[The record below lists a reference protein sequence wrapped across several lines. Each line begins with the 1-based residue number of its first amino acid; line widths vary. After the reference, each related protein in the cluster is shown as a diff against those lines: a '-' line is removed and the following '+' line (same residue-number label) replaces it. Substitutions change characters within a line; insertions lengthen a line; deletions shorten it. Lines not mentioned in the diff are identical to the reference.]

1 MGSLPDPR
9 LSVVEGR
16 VATGIPVIDQRL
28 GGGFR
33 RPSTLLFF
41 SEIPSEKRLFAEHF
55 TVTGLRTG
63 ETCLYVDFFRA
74 PQLARR
80 ELSTFGPIPQ
90 DRLVFVDATSTQ
102 LLLPT
107 EEKYRI
113 TNIEDLDHI
122 VRIIKQAIAQ
132 SRPARVVID
141 SMEFLAD
148 RFDKRLVMRYWRE
161 LIEVAKEVG
170 SAVCF
175 MFINWTYG
183 EAEVQEVMTMCDYV
197 VEFHTTMKGGILRNT
212 LRVTETGEGG
222 LRTSWVPYTFREL
235 VGLTVY
241 FPRILVTGPFSAGKS
256 TVVKALS
263 KTSVSVD
270 RLGTTVS
277 FDYGNVDLMGLEA
290 ELLGTPGQERF
301 EFIFR
306 IFAREVSGLLL
317 VIDATRREELPRA
330 RQMLDLVEQ
339 SVPYVILAN
348 KSDLPGAM
356 GEGEIRQGMNLSK
369 SDPIVFTVATEAKGV
384 REALQILAEI
394 IVGGR

>member
-1 MGSLPDPR
+1 MPDPN
-9 LSVVEGR
+9 VAVTAR
-16 VATGIPVIDQRL
+16 VSTGIPIIDDRL

-55 TVTGLRTG
+55 VVTGMRAG

-80 ELSTFGPIPQ
+80 EFASFGSFPAE
-90 DRLVFVDATSTQ
+90 RLVFVDATSTQ

-107 EEKYRI
+107 TEKHRI
-113 TNIEDLDHI
+113 ANIDDLDHI
-122 VRIIKQAIAQ
+122 VTVIKDALRQ

-148 RFDKRLVMRYWRE
+148 RFDRKLVMRYWRE
-161 LIEVAKEVG
+161 LIETANEVG

-183 EAEVQEVMTMCDYV
+183 EVEVQEIQSMCDFV
-197 VEFHTTMKGGILRNT
+197 VEFQTTMRGGILRNT
-212 LRVTETGEGG
+212 LRVMETREGG

-256 TVVKALS
+256 TVVRTLS

-270 RLGTTVS
+270 RLGTTVA
-277 FDYGNVDLMGLEA
+277 FDYGNVDLLGLEA

-306 IFAREVSGLLL
+306 IFAREVSGLLF
-317 VIDATRREELPRA
+317 VIDATRPEELPRA
-330 RQMLDLVEQ
+330 RQMLDLVGEG
-339 SVPYVILAN
+339 VPYVVLAN

-356 GEGEIRQGMNLSK
+356 PEREIRDGMKLPESA
-369 SDPIVFTVATEAKGV
+369 PVVFTVATEGTRV
-384 REALQILAEI
+384 RDALKLLAEM

>member
-1 MGSLPDPR
+1 MPES
-9 LSVVEGR
+9 SVSVSAR
-16 VATGIPVIDQRL
+16 VSTGIPIIDDRL

-55 TVTGLRTG
+55 VVTGLRAG

-80 ELSTFGPIPQ
+80 EFSSFGPFPAE
-90 DRLVFVDATSTQ
+90 RLLFVDATSTQ

-107 EEKYRI
+107 TEKHRI
-113 TNIEDLDHI
+113 TNIDDLDHI
-122 VRIIKQAIAQ
+122 VSVIKTALRE

-148 RFDKRLVMRYWRE
+148 RFDRKLVMRYWRE
-161 LIEVAKEVG
+161 LIETAHGVG

-175 MFINWTYG
+175 MFINWTFG
-183 EAEVQEVMTMCDYV
+183 EAEVQEVQSMCDFV
-197 VEFHTTMKGGILRNT
+197 VEFQTTMRGGILRNT
-212 LRVTETGEGG
+212 LRVVDTREGG

-256 TVVKALS
+256 TVVKSLS

-277 FDYGNVDLMGLEA
+277 FDYGNVDLLGLEA

-317 VIDATRREELPRA
+317 VIDATRPEELPRA
-330 RQMLDLVEQ
+330 RQMLDLVGA
-339 SVPYVILAN
+339 SVPYVVLAN
-348 KSDLPGAM
+348 KSDLPGTMTERAIR
-356 GEGEIRQGMNLSK
+356 EGMKLPESA
-369 SDPIVFTVATEAKGV
+369 PVVFTVATEGKQV
-384 REALQILAEI
+384 RDALKLLAEM

>member
-1 MGSLPDPR
+1 MPES
-9 LSVVEGR
+9 SVSFAAR
-16 VATGIPVIDQRL
+16 VSTGIPIIDERL

-55 TVTGLRTG
+55 AVTGMRAG

-80 ELSTFGPIPQ
+80 EFAAFGPFPEN
-90 DRLVFVDATSTQ
+90 RLVFVDATSTQ

-107 EEKYRI
+107 TEKYRI
-113 TNIEDLDHI
+113 ENIDDLEHI
-122 VRIIKQAIAQ
+122 VRVIKDALRE

-148 RFDKRLVMRYWRE
+148 RFDRKLVMRYWRE
-161 LIEVAKEVG
+161 LIETAHEVG
-170 SAVCF
+170 SALCF

-183 EAEVQEVMTMCDYV
+183 EAEVQEIQSISDFV
-197 VEFHTTMKGGILRNT
+197 VEFQTTMRGGILRNT
-212 LRVTETGEGG
+212 LRIMETREGG
-222 LRTSWVPYTFREL
+222 LRTSWVPYTFHEL

-256 TVVKALS
+256 TVVRALS

-270 RLGTTVS
+270 RLGTTVA
-277 FDYGNVDLMGLEA
+277 FDYGNVDLLGLEA

-317 VIDATRREELPRA
+317 VIDATRPEELPRA
-330 RQMLDLVEQ
+330 RQMLDLVGEGI
-339 SVPYVILAN
+339 PYVILAN

-356 GEGEIRQGMNLSK
+356 TERQIREGMNLPPST
-369 SDPIVFTVATEAKGV
+369 PIVFTVATEGTRVRDALKLLAEMIVGV
-384 REALQILAEI
+384 R
-394 IVGGR
+394 

>member
-1 MGSLPDPR
+1 MPDPAVSVR
-9 LSVVEGR
+9 LDR
-16 VATGIPVIDQRL
+16 VPTGIPIIDQRL

-41 SEIPSEKRLFAEHF
+41 SVIPSEKRLFAEHF
-55 TVTGLRTG
+55 VVAGLRAG
-63 ETCLYVDFFRA
+63 ETCLYVDFYRA

-80 ELSTFGPIPQ
+80 EFQAFGSFPT
-90 DRLVFVDATSTQ
+90 DRLLFVDATSTQ

-107 EEKYRI
+107 EERYRI
-113 TNIEDLDHI
+113 ANIDDLDHI
-122 VRIIKQAIAQ
+122 VRVIKDALRER
-132 SRPARVVID
+132 RPARVVID

-148 RFDKRLVMRYWRE
+148 RFDRKLVMRYWRE
-161 LIEVAKEVG
+161 LIETAHEAG
-170 SAVCF
+170 SALCF

-183 EAEVQEVMTMCDYV
+183 EQEVQEIQQMSDFV
-197 VEFHTTMKGGILRNT
+197 VEFQSTMKGGVLKNT
-212 LRVTETGEGG
+212 LRISETREGG

-256 TVVKALS
+256 TVVRALS
-263 KTSVSVD
+263 KSSVSVD

-277 FDYGNVDLMGLEA
+277 FDYGNVDLLGLEA

-306 IFAREVSGLLL
+306 IFAREVSGILL
-317 VIDATRREELPRA
+317 VIDSTREDELARA
-330 RQMLDLVEQ
+330 RQMLALVGP
-339 SVPYVILAN
+339 SVPFVVLAN

-356 GEGEIRQGMNLSK
+356 REGQIREGMAL
-369 SDPIVFTVATEAKGV
+369 PETVPVVFSVATEGKGV
-384 REALQILAEI
+384 REAMQVLAEM
-394 IVGGR
+394 IVGVR

>member
-1 MGSLPDPR
+1 VPEPGAA
-9 LSVVEGR
+9 VTAR
-16 VATGIPVIDQRL
+16 VSTGIQIIDDRL

-55 TVTGLRTG
+55 VVTGMRAG

-80 ELSTFGPIPQ
+80 EFAAFGSFPAE
-90 DRLVFVDATSTQ
+90 RLVFVDATSTQ

-107 EEKYRI
+107 EEKYKI
-113 TNIEDLDHI
+113 TNIDDLDHI
-122 VRIIKQAIAQ
+122 VRVIKDALRQ

-148 RFDKRLVMRYWRE
+148 RFDRKLVMRYWRE
-161 LIEVAKEVG
+161 LIETAHEVG

-183 EAEVQEVMTMCDYV
+183 EAEVQEIQSMCDFI
-197 VEFHTTMKGGILRNT
+197 VEFQTTMRGGILRNT
-212 LRVTETGEGG
+212 LRIMETREGG
-222 LRTSWVPYTFREL
+222 LRTSWVPYTFHEL

-270 RLGTTVS
+270 RLGTTVA
-277 FDYGNVDLMGLEA
+277 FDYGNVDLLGLEA

-317 VIDATRREELPRA
+317 VIDATRPEELPRA
-330 RQMLDLVEQ
+330 RQMLDLVGEH
-339 SVPYVILAN
+339 VPYVILAN

-356 GEGEIRQGMNLSK
+356 QEHEIRRGMKLPGSAAV
-369 SDPIVFTVATEAKGV
+369 VFTVATEGTGV
-384 REALQILAEI
+384 RDALKILAEM
-394 IVGGR
+394 IVGVR

>member
-1 MGSLPDPR
+1 MPEPG
-9 LSVVEGR
+9 VVLAR
-16 VATGIPVIDQRL
+16 VSSGIPIIDERL

-55 TVTGLRTG
+55 VVTGLRAG
-63 ETCLYVDFFRA
+63 ETCLYADFFRA

-80 ELSTFGPIPQ
+80 EFATFGSFPEQ
-90 DRLVFVDATSTQ
+90 RLVFVDATSTQ
-102 LLLPT
+102 LLLPST
-107 EEKYRI
+107 EKYKI
-113 TNIEDLDHI
+113 TNIDDLDHI
-122 VRIIKQAIAQ
+122 VRVIKDALRQ

-148 RFDKRLVMRYWRE
+148 RFDRKLVMRYWRE
-161 LIEVAKEVG
+161 LIETAHEVG

-183 EAEVQEVMTMCDYV
+183 EAEVQEIQSMCDFI
-197 VEFHTTMKGGILRNT
+197 VEFQTTMRGGILRNT
-212 LRVTETGEGG
+212 LRIMETREGG
-222 LRTSWVPYTFREL
+222 LRTSWVPYTFHEL

-270 RLGTTVS
+270 RLGTTVA
-277 FDYGNVDLMGLEA
+277 FDYGNVDLLGLEA

-317 VIDATRREELPRA
+317 VIDATRPEELPRA
-330 RQMLDLVEQ
+330 RQMLDLVGEH
-339 SVPYVILAN
+339 VPYVILAN

-356 GEGEIRQGMNLSK
+356 QEHQIRRGMKLPGSAAV
-369 SDPIVFTVATEAKGV
+369 VFTVATEGTGV
-384 REALQILAEI
+384 RDALKILAEM
-394 IVGGR
+394 IVGVR

>member
-1 MGSLPDPR
+1 MPESG
-9 LSVVEGR
+9 VAVTAR
-16 VATGIPVIDQRL
+16 VSTGIPIIDERL

-55 TVTGLRTG
+55 IVTGLRAG

-80 ELSTFGPIPQ
+80 EFAAFGSFPEQ
-90 DRLVFVDATSTQ
+90 RLVFVDATSTQ

-107 EEKYRI
+107 TEPFRI
-113 TNIEDLDHI
+113 TKIDDLDHI
-122 VRIIKQAIAQ
+122 VKVIKEALRQ

-148 RFDKRLVMRYWRE
+148 RFDRKLVMRYWRE
-161 LIEVAKEVG
+161 LIETANEVG
-170 SAVCF
+170 SALCF

-183 EAEVQEVMTMCDYV
+183 EAEVQEIQSMCDFV
-197 VEFHTTMKGGILRNT
+197 VEFQTTMRGGILRNT
-212 LRVTETGEGG
+212 LRIMDTREGG

-263 KTSVSVD
+263 TTSVSVD
-270 RLGTTVS
+270 RLGTTVA
-277 FDYGNVDLMGLEA
+277 FDYGNVDLLGLEA

-317 VIDATRREELPRA
+317 VIDASRPEELPRA
-330 RQMLDLVEQ
+330 RQMLDLVGEN
-339 SVPYVILAN
+339 VPHIILAN
-348 KSDLPGAM
+348 KSDLPGTM
-356 GEGEIRQGMNLSK
+356 TERQIRDGMNLPPET
-369 SDPIVFTVATEAKGV
+369 PIVFTVATEGTRVRDALKRLAEMIVGV
-384 REALQILAEI
+384 R
-394 IVGGR
+394 

>member
-1 MGSLPDPR
+1 MPES
-9 LSVVEGR
+9 SVSVAAR
-16 VATGIPVIDQRL
+16 VSTGIPIIDERL

-55 TVTGLRTG
+55 VVTGMRAG

-80 ELSTFGPIPQ
+80 EFAAFGPFPEE
-90 DRLVFVDATSTQ
+90 RLVFVDATSTQ

-107 EEKYRI
+107 TEKYRI
-113 TNIEDLDHI
+113 ANIDDLDHI
-122 VRIIKQAIAQ
+122 VRVIKDALRE

-148 RFDKRLVMRYWRE
+148 RFDRKLVMRYWRE
-161 LIEVAKEVG
+161 LIETAHEVG
-170 SAVCF
+170 SALCF

-183 EAEVQEVMTMCDYV
+183 EAEVQEVQSMCDFV
-197 VEFHTTMKGGILRNT
+197 VEFQTTMRGGILRNT
-212 LRVTETGEGG
+212 LRIMETGEGG
-222 LRTSWVPYTFREL
+222 LRTSWVPYTFHEL

-270 RLGTTVS
+270 RLGTTVA
-277 FDYGNVDLMGLEA
+277 FDYGNVDLLGLEA

-317 VIDATRREELPRA
+317 VIDATRPEELPRA
-330 RQMLDLVEQ
+330 RQMLDLVGEGI
-339 SVPYVILAN
+339 PYVILAN

-356 GEGEIRQGMNLSK
+356 PEKQIREGMKLPESA
-369 SDPIVFTVATEAKGV
+369 PVVFTVATEGTRVRDALKVLAEMIVGV
-384 REALQILAEI
+384 R
-394 IVGGR
+394 